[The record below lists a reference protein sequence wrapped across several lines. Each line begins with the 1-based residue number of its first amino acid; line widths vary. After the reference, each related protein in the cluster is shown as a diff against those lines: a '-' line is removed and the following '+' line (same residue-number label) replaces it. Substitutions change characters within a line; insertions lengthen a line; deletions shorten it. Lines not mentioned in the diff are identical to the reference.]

1 MRDTAC
7 HPARLELTEYLM
19 LGQPLPGWLSQHVA
33 GCPGCAVHA
42 GEVREVARALS
53 LADPMAALGSVYGVA
68 GSGADR
74 QPAPNEDHGL
84 QVVHPTRPAPAGHR
98 RRVLVGAVAMAL
110 VLGAAG
116 LIPALDGQHGAVTQG
131 PEAAAA
137 VHLTRTN
144 KMIPQP
150 WGTEIP
156 VALSHMQP
164 GQTYQF
170 MTENA
175 AGQLDQAGSARAMT
189 GTSVRTNMV
198 TAMKRD
204 TIVAL
209 LVEDQYGH
217 PLAKVPV
224 TG

>member
-1 MRDTAC
+1 
-7 HPARLELTEYLM
+7 
-19 LGQPLPGWLSQHVA
+19 
-33 GCPGCAVHA
+33 
-42 GEVREVARALS
+42 
-53 LADPMAALGSVYGVA
+53 
-68 GSGADR
+68 
-74 QPAPNEDHGL
+74 
-84 QVVHPTRPAPAGHR
+84 
-98 RRVLVGAVAMAL
+98 MAL

-116 LIPALDGQHGAVTQG
+116 LIPALAGQHGAATQG

-137 VHLTRTN
+137 VHLARTGQ
-144 KMIPQP
+144 MTPRP

-189 GTSVRTNMV
+189 GTSVRTDMV
-198 TAMKRD
+198 TAMRRD

-209 LVEDQYGH
+209 LVEDQHGH
-217 PLAKVPV
+217 PLAKISV